1 MIVPRRIDQKKR
13 GRYFAS
19 LLSATIP
26 LIACLFSSCRSSD
39 PGESQKAHAHLGGNE
54 HQGEHN
60 GNHEEEHPR
69 GPHGGRLLTED
80 SLSIELQIFEAG
92 VPPQF
97 RIYPFLNGKPL
108 SPSGITA
115 TITVRRFQEKPQI
128 LALSPIGDFLSN
140 TTIIEEP
147 HSFSIEIDASYQDK
161 QYHWS
166 FDSFEGRTIIPAE
179 VASRSGITIESA
191 VARQFQ
197 QTVRVRGKI
206 FPSEHKIAHL
216 IPRFSGIVRKGM
228 KHIGDRVTAGETVAI
243 IESNESL
250 QPFELRSSIAGS
262 VINGHLVVGEFVPEN
277 QPVYVVAD
285 TSVVW
290 ADFFVPLQ
298 DSKAL
303 SAGQLIAISP
313 VAGDATRPRHV
324 AALSYI
330 APYADERSQ
339 SQLVRAEVDNEDG
352 TLLPGMFVTGEITV
366 REWHSPVAV
375 KQEAIQRFRDWDVVF
390 RNEGETYQAQPVQT
404 GSTADGY
411 VEILSGLPPGS
422 SYVSGNSFLIK
433 ADILK
438 SGASHDH

>member
-1 MIVPRRIDQKKR
+1 M
-13 GRYFAS
+13 
-19 LLSATIP
+19 
-26 LIACLFSSCRSSD
+26 
-39 PGESQKAHAHLGGNE
+39 
-54 HQGEHN
+54 
-60 GNHEEEHPR
+60 
-69 GPHGGRLLTED
+69 
-80 SLSIELQIFEAG
+80 
-92 VPPQF
+92 
-97 RIYPFLNGKPL
+97 GKPL
-108 SPSGITA
+108 PPSAVTA
-115 TITVRRFQEKPQI
+115 TITVHRFQAKPEI
-128 LALSPIGDFLSN
+128 LTLSPIGDFLSN
-140 TTIIEEP
+140 TTIIDEP
-147 HSFSIEIDASYQDK
+147 HSFSIEVDAFYQDK
-161 QYHWS
+161 KYHWS
-166 FDSFEGRTIIPAE
+166 FDSFEGRTMIPAE
-179 VASRSGITIESA
+179 VASHSGITIDSA
-191 VARQFQ
+191 APRQFR

-250 QPFELRSSIAGS
+250 QPFELRSSISGS

-298 DSKAL
+298 DSRAL

-313 VAGDATRPRHV
+313 VTSHANTPHRV
-324 AALSYI
+324 APLSYI

-339 SQLVRAEVDNEDG
+339 SQLVRAEVDNQDG
-352 TLLPGMFVTGEITV
+352 TLMPGMFVTGEITV

-375 KQEAIQRFRDWDVVF
+375 KQEALQRFRDWVVVF

-404 GSTADGY
+404 GATADGY
-411 VEILSGLPPGS
+411 VEILSGLSPGS